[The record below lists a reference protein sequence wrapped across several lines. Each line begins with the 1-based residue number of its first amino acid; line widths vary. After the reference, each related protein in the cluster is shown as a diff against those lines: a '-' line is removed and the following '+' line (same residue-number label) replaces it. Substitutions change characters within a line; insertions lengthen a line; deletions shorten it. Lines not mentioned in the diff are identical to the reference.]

1 MRILGRLL
9 LFAVGGVLL
18 YLSITSIISNWSTI
32 QSIGWDN
39 FFSSDTWTAVKSI
52 LIQVFYALCALYAI
66 FLGLKGKATFISF
79 IAAVVLT
86 VIVVSRTID
95 FVNSDT
101 EKTVENIVNPGVTVR
116 IDNKELKVSKE
127 MHGVKFYRPA
137 GSSEIEV
144 KTL

>member
-1 MRILGRLL
+1 MRLLGRLL
-9 LFAVGGVLL
+9 MFAVGGVLL
-18 YLSITSIISNWSTI
+18 YLSITSIMSNWNII

-39 FFSSDTWTAVKSI
+39 FFSSDTWTTVKSI

-95 FVNSDT
+95 FVKSDA
-101 EKTVENIVNPGVTVR
+101 EKTVENIVNLILSFLMPVGFSLGVVFLL
-116 IDNKELKVSKE
+116 IGENKREKK
-127 MHGVKFYRPA
+127 
-137 GSSEIEV
+137 
-144 KTL
+144 

>member
-1 MRILGRLL
+1 MRLLGRLL

-18 YLSITSIISNWSTI
+18 YLSITSIMTNWNVI

-39 FFSSDTWTAVKSI
+39 FFSSDTWAAVKSI

-79 IAAVVLT
+79 IAAVVLV

-95 FVNSDT
+95 FVNSEA
-101 EKTVENIVNPGVTVR
+101 EKTAESILNLVLSFLMPVGFSLGVVFLLLGENKR
-116 IDNKELKVSKE
+116 EKK
-127 MHGVKFYRPA
+127 
-137 GSSEIEV
+137 
-144 KTL
+144 

>member
-18 YLSITSIISNWSTI
+18 YLSITSIIANWNTI

-101 EKTVENIVNPGVTVR
+101 EKTVENIVNLVLSFLMPVGFSLGVVFLLLGE
-116 IDNKELKVSKE
+116 NKKE
-127 MHGVKFYRPA
+127 K
-137 GSSEIEV
+137 
-144 KTL
+144 K

>member
-1 MRILGRLL
+1 MRLLGRLL

-18 YLSITSIISNWSTI
+18 YLSITSIMSNWNVI

-39 FFSSDTWTAVKSI
+39 FFSSDTWAAVKSI

-95 FVNSDT
+95 FVKSDT
-101 EKTVENIVNPGVTVR
+101 EKTVENIVNLILSFLMPVGFSLGVVFLL
-116 IDNKELKVSKE
+116 IGENKREKK
-127 MHGVKFYRPA
+127 
-137 GSSEIEV
+137 
-144 KTL
+144 